1 MRTRSMVPLAIGA
14 AGVVAAFLFLVSSS
28 SDMGG
33 FLGMATL
40 AFILGDIVY
49 VIALFAT
56 YMLTITLHKKPVIAI
71 QCNR

>member
-1 MRTRSMVPLAIGA
+1 MKTRSMAPLAIGA
-14 AGVVAAFLFLVSSS
+14 AGVVAAFLFLISSS

-56 YMLTITLHKKPVIAI
+56 YMLTSPEA
-71 QCNR
+71 R